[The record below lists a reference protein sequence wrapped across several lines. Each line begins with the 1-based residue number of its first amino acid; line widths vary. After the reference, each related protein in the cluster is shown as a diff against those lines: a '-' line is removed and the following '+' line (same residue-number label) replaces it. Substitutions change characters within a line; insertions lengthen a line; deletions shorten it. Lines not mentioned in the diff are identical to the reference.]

1 MDYAKESLRLHGE
14 WKGKI
19 EVTARVPVET
29 KDDLSLA
36 YTPGVAQPCLEIQ
49 KDLEKS
55 YELTRRWNLCAVIT
69 DGSAVL
75 GLGDIGPEAGMP
87 VMEGKCVLF
96 KAFGDVDAFPLCVK
110 THDVDEFVNTVAL
123 ISGSF
128 GGVNLE
134 DISAPRCFEIERK
147 LKERCDI
154 PIFHDDQHGTAVI
167 TDGSA
172 VLGLG
177 DIGPEAGMPVM
188 EGKCVLFK
196 AFGDVDAFPL
206 CVKTHDVDEF
216 VNTVALISGSFGGVN
231 LEDISAPRC
240 FEIERKLKERCD
252 IPIFHDD
259 QHGTAVIT
267 LAGLTNALKVV
278 GKKKE
283 DVRIVTSGAGAAA
296 IAIVKLLLSAGFK
309 NVTMCDRK
317 GAIYKGRE
325 GLNWIKEEMAEVTN
339 LEHKA
344 GSLADML
351 VGADVFI
358 GVSAPGT
365 VTTEMV
371 KTMNKDAIVF
381 ACANPTPEIFPE
393 DAKAGGAKVIS
404 TGRSDYP
411 NQINNVL
418 AFPGIFR
425 GAFDVRA
432 SDINE
437 EMKVAAAH
445 ALAELISE
453 SELSEDYIIPKAFDH
468 RVGPAVAKAVAEAAR
483 RSGVARI

>member
-19 EVTARVPVET
+19 EVISTVPVASKE
-29 KDDLSLA
+29 DLSLA

-49 KDLEKS
+49 KDVNKS
-55 YELTRRWNLCAVIT
+55 YDLTRRHNLCAVVT
-69 DGSAVL
+69 DGTAVL

-96 KAFGDVDAFPLCVK
+96 KAFGNVDAFPLCVK
-110 THDVDEFVNTVAL
+110 SKDVDEIVNTIYM

-147 LKERCDI
+147 LKEKCDI
-154 PIFHDDQHGTAVI
+154 PIFHDDQHGTAIV
-167 TDGSA
+167 
-172 VLGLG
+172 
-177 DIGPEAGMPVM
+177 
-188 EGKCVLFK
+188 
-196 AFGDVDAFPL
+196 
-206 CVKTHDVDEF
+206 
-216 VNTVALISGSFGGVN
+216 
-231 LEDISAPRC
+231 
-240 FEIERKLKERCD
+240 
-252 IPIFHDD
+252 
-259 QHGTAVIT
+259 T
-267 LAGLTNALKVV
+267 LAGLLNALKVV

-283 DVRIVTSGAGAAA
+283 DVKIVTSGAGAAA
-296 IAIVKLLLSAGFK
+296 ISIVKLLLSAGFK
-309 NVTMCDRK
+309 NVIMTDRT
-317 GAIYKGRE
+317 GAIYAGRD
-325 GLNWIKEEMAEVTN
+325 GLNWIKEEMAQVTN
-339 LEHKA
+339 LDKVS
-344 GSLADML
+344 GKLADVI

-365 VTTEMV
+365 LTTEMV

-393 DAKAGGAKVIS
+393 DAKAGGARVIS

-411 NQINNVL
+411 NQVNNVL

-425 GAFDVRA
+425 GTFDVRA

-437 EMKVAAAH
+437 EMKMAAAM
-445 ALAELISE
+445 AIAGLISDE
-453 SELSEDYIIPKAFDH
+453 ELCEDYIIPAAFDP
-468 RVGPAVAKAVAEAAR
+468 RVGPAVAKAVAEAAVK
-483 RSGVARI
+483 SGVARI

>member
-19 EVTARVPVET
+19 EVVTRVPVEN

-49 KDLEKS
+49 KDVNKS
-55 YELTRRWNLCAVIT
+55 YELTRRWNMCLVVT

-75 GLGDIGPEAGMP
+75 GLGNIGPEAGMP

-96 KAFGDVDAFPLCVK
+96 KAFGDVDAFPLCIK
-110 THDVDEFVNTVAL
+110 SNDVDEIVNTIYM

-134 DISAPRCFEIERK
+134 DISAPRCFEIEKK
-147 LKERCDI
+147 LKEKCDI
-154 PIFHDDQHGTAVI
+154 PIFHDDQHGTAI
-167 TDGSA
+167 
-172 VLGLG
+172 
-177 DIGPEAGMPVM
+177 
-188 EGKCVLFK
+188 
-196 AFGDVDAFPL
+196 
-206 CVKTHDVDEF
+206 
-216 VNTVALISGSFGGVN
+216 
-231 LEDISAPRC
+231 
-240 FEIERKLKERCD
+240 
-252 IPIFHDD
+252 
-259 QHGTAVIT
+259 IT

-283 DVRIVTSGAGAAA
+283 DVHVVMNGAGAAA
-296 IAIVKLLLSAGFK
+296 ISIARLLLTAGFK
-309 NVTMCDRK
+309 NITLCDRK
-317 GAIYKGRE
+317 GAIYEGRPE
-325 GLNWIKEEMAEVTN
+325 GMNPVKDEMSKVTN
-339 LEHKA
+339 LDKKA

-358 GVSAPGT
+358 GVSAPGA

-381 ACANPTPEIFPE
+381 ACANPTPEIFPD
-393 DAKAGGAKVIS
+393 DAKAGGAKVVS
-404 TGRSDYP
+404 TGRSDFP

-425 GAFDVRA
+425 GALDVRA
-432 SDINE
+432 SEIND
-437 EMKVAAAH
+437 EMKIAAAK
-445 ALAELISE
+445 AIASFVTDDL
-453 SELSEDYIIPKAFDH
+453 LSADYIIPSALDKN
-468 RVGPAVAKAVAEAAR
+468 VATAVAEAVAKVAKET
-483 RSGVARI
+483 GVARI

>member
-1 MDYAKESLRLHGE
+1 MNYAEESLRLHGE

-19 EVTARVPVET
+19 EVISRVPV
-29 KDDLSLA
+29 KDKEDLSLA

-49 KDLEKS
+49 KDVNKS
-55 YELTRRWNLCAVIT
+55 YDLTRRHNMCAVIT

-96 KAFGDVDAFPLCVK
+96 KSFGDVDAFPLCVK
-110 THDVDEFVNTVAL
+110 TKDVDEFVRTVSL

-128 GGVNLE
+128 GGINLE
-134 DISAPRCFEIERK
+134 DIAAPRCFEIERK
-147 LKERCDI
+147 LKEC
-154 PIFHDDQHGTAVI
+154 T
-167 TDGSA
+167 
-172 VLGLG
+172 
-177 DIGPEAGMPVM
+177 
-188 EGKCVLFK
+188 
-196 AFGDVDAFPL
+196 
-206 CVKTHDVDEF
+206 
-216 VNTVALISGSFGGVN
+216 
-231 LEDISAPRC
+231 
-240 FEIERKLKERCD
+240 D

-283 DVRIVTSGAGAAA
+283 DVKVVTSGAGAAA

-317 GAIYKGRE
+317 GAIYEGRD
-325 GLNWIKEEMAEVTN
+325 GLNWIKEEMALVTN
-339 LEHKA
+339 LEKKA

-393 DAKAGGAKVIS
+393 DAKAGGAAVIS
-404 TGRSDYP
+404 TGRSDFP
-411 NQINNVL
+411 NQFNNVL

-437 EMKVAAAH
+437 EMKMAAAM
-445 ALAELISE
+445 ALANLISDD
-453 SELSEDYIIPKAFDH
+453 ELSADYIIPYAFDPK
-468 RVGPAVAKAVAEAAR
+468 VGPAVARAVAQAAID
-483 RSGVARI
+483 SGVARI

>member
-19 EVTARVPVET
+19 EMVTRVPVKT

-49 KDLEKS
+49 KDINKS
-55 YELTRRWNLCAVIT
+55 YELTRRWNMAAVIT

-96 KAFGDVDAFPLCVK
+96 KAFGDVDAFPICVK
-110 THDVDEFVNTVAL
+110 TKDVDEFVETVYN

-128 GGVNLE
+128 GGINLE
-134 DISAPRCFEIERK
+134 DIAAPRCFEIERK
-147 LKERCDI
+147 LKE
-154 PIFHDDQHGTAVI
+154 
-167 TDGSA
+167 
-172 VLGLG
+172 
-177 DIGPEAGMPVM
+177 
-188 EGKCVLFK
+188 K
-196 AFGDVDAFPL
+196 
-206 CVKTHDVDEF
+206 
-216 VNTVALISGSFGGVN
+216 
-231 LEDISAPRC
+231 
-240 FEIERKLKERCD
+240 CD

-283 DVRIVTSGAGAAA
+283 DVKVVTSGAGAAA
-296 IAIVKLLLSAGFK
+296 IAITKLLLSAGFRDI
-309 NVTMCDRK
+309 TMCDRK
-317 GAIYKGRE
+317 GAIYQGRE
-325 GLNWIKEEMAEVTN
+325 GRNWIKTEMAEATN
-339 LEHKA
+339 LSRKA
-344 GSLADML
+344 GTLADML

-358 GVSAPGT
+358 GVSAPNT

-371 KTMNKDAIVF
+371 KTMNKDAIIF
-381 ACANPTPEIFPE
+381 ACANPTPEIFP
-393 DAKAGGAKVIS
+393 DAAKAGGARVIS
-404 TGRSDYP
+404 TGRIDYP

-437 EMKVAAAH
+437 AMKVAAAE
-445 ALAELISE
+445 ALAGLVGD
-453 SELSEDYIIPKAFDH
+453 ELSEDYIIPAAFDP

-483 RSGVARI
+483 RSGVARL

>member
-1 MDYAKESLRLHGE
+1 MDYAKESLRLHAQ

-19 EVTARVPVET
+19 EVNATVPVAT

-49 KDLEKS
+49 KDVNKS

-96 KAFGDVDAFPLCVK
+96 KSFGDVDAFPLCVK
-110 THDVDEFVNTVAL
+110 THDVDEFVNAVYL

-128 GGVNLE
+128 GGINLE

-147 LKERCDI
+147 LKE
-154 PIFHDDQHGTAVI
+154 
-167 TDGSA
+167 
-172 VLGLG
+172 
-177 DIGPEAGMPVM
+177 
-188 EGKCVLFK
+188 K
-196 AFGDVDAFPL
+196 
-206 CVKTHDVDEF
+206 
-216 VNTVALISGSFGGVN
+216 
-231 LEDISAPRC
+231 
-240 FEIERKLKERCD
+240 CD

-283 DVRIVTSGAGAAA
+283 DVKIVTSGAGAAA
-296 IAIVKLLLSAGFK
+296 IAIVKLLLSSGFK

-317 GAIYKGRE
+317 GAIYAGRD
-325 GLNWIKEEMAEVTN
+325 GLNWIKEEMAQVTN
-339 LEHKA
+339 LDKKA

-358 GVSAPGT
+358 GVSAPGM
-365 VTTEMV
+365 VTKEMV
-371 KTMNKDAIVF
+371 QTMNKDAIIF
-381 ACANPTPEIFPE
+381 ACANPTPEIFPDE
-393 DAKAGGAKVIS
+393 AKAGGARVVS

-437 EMKVAAAH
+437 EMKIAASN
-445 ALAELISE
+445 ALANLISDE
-453 SELSEDYIIPKAFDH
+453 ELNENYIIPAAFDP

-483 RSGVARI
+483 KSGVARL